1 MRRRELIVLLGGA
14 MIATHALGAQQKAMP
29 VIGWLSP
36 GSPQT
41 DDIPDRL
48 GGFRQGLNEMGYV
61 EGRNVTIEYRWAEG
75 HYDRLPAFAADLV
88 ARKVDVIATSGGTLP
103 ARTAKSATALIPIV
117 FETGIDPVET
127 GLVDSFARP
136 GGNLTGVTIITAELN
151 PKRLELLCEL
161 VPHAGVIAM
170 LVNPHSLFG
179 GRMIRDVA
187 DAART
192 KGVQLPILKA
202 GTENEFD
209 VAFASLKELG
219 AGALLVGNDP
229 FFFSRREQLV
239 TLAARDAIPAIYE
252 WREFVAVGGL
262 VSYGT
267 SIARMYR
274 RLGAYVG
281 RVLAGTKPAD
291 LPVEQPTRFE
301 LVVNLKTAKELGLTV
316 PPSILARADEVIE

>member
-1 MRRRELIVLLGGA
+1 MNRRELLLLLGGA
-14 MIATHALGAQQKAMP
+14 MTVAPALRAQQKSMP
-29 VIGWLSP
+29 VIGFLGSASP
-36 GSPQT
+36 TSFAT
-41 DDIPDRL
+41 EVAE
-48 GGFRQGLNEMGYV
+48 FRQGLEETGYI
-61 EGRNVTIEYRWAEG
+61 EGQNVAIEFRWAEG
-75 HYDRLPAFAADLV
+75 YYDRLPALAADLV
-88 ARKVDVIATSGGTLP
+88 GRKVDVIATSGGTLS
-103 ARTAKSATALIPIV
+103 ARAAKSATALIPIV
-117 FETGIDPVET
+117 FEAGTDPVQS
-127 GLVDSFARP
+127 GLVESFARP
-136 GGNLTGVTIITAELN
+136 GGNLTGVTILTAELN

-170 LVNPHSLFG
+170 LVNPQSLFS

-192 KGVQLPILKA
+192 KDVQLPIVKA

-209 VAFASLKELG
+209 AAFASLKELG

-239 TLAARDAIPAIYE
+239 TLAAREAIPAICE
-252 WREFVAVGGL
+252 WREFVTIGGL

-291 LPVEQPTRFE
+291 LPVEQPVRFE
-301 LVVNLKTAKELGLTV
+301 LVVNLKTAKALGLTV
-316 PPSILARADEVIE
+316 PRSILARADEVME

>member
-1 MRRRELIVLLGGA
+1 MNGHGGA
-14 MIATHALGAQQKAMP
+14 AAAWPLPVRAQKTMP
-29 VIGWLSP
+29 VIGFMSSTSAAPFAHLVAAFRDSLKA
-36 GSPQT
+36 T
-41 DDIPDRL
+41 
-48 GGFRQGLNEMGYV
+48 GFV
-61 EGRNVTIEYRWAEG
+61 EGQNVAIEFRWAEG
-75 HYDRLPAFAADLV
+75 DYDRLPALAADLV
-88 ARKVDVIATSGGTLP
+88 GRKVDVIATSGGTLS
-103 ARTAKSATALIPIV
+103 ARAAKSATALIPIV
-117 FETGIDPVET
+117 FEAGTDPVQS
-127 GLVDSFARP
+127 GLVESFARP
-136 GGNLTGVTIITAELN
+136 GGNLTGVTILTAELN

-170 LVNPHSLFG
+170 LVNPQSLFS

-192 KGVQLPILKA
+192 KDVQLPIVKA

-209 VAFASLKELG
+209 AAFASLKELG

-239 TLAARDAIPAIYE
+239 TLAAREAIPAICE
-252 WREFVAVGGL
+252 WREFVTIGGL

-291 LPVEQPTRFE
+291 LPVEQPVRFE
-301 LVVNLKTAKELGLTV
+301 LVVNLKTAKALGLTV
-316 PPSILARADEVIE
+316 PPSILARADEVME